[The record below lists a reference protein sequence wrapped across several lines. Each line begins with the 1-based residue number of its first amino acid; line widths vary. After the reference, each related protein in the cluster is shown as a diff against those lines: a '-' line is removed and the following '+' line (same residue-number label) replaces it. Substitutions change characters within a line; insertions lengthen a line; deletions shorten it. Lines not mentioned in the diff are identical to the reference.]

1 MNLNDKLKLEKTGMT
16 QNQLNEL
23 RSFLV
28 ERMVDNMSTK
38 DLVAYVMDDLD
49 RYYDDMPD
57 AEFIDE
63 AQNYLEDHYDVVVEE
78 IKEYTDCDFKKDRR
92 DDLFIDIN
100 NTGGK
105 Y

>member
-23 RSFLV
+23 KSFLV
-28 ERMVDNMSTK
+28 ERMVDNMSTQ
-38 DLVAYVMDDLD
+38 DLVAYVTDDLD
-49 RYYDDMPD
+49 KYFDDLPD

-63 AQNYLEDHYDVVVEE
+63 AQNYWEDHYDEVVEE